1 MRLTAVQWSITGWF
15 MSGSWMRGLEPRRRG
30 VPYRPLFRER
40 RHPTGRT
47 VMSPNSDSGPTELLR
62 AWSQGDGSALD
73 RLVPLVYEELHR
85 LARRYMRQERPDH
98 TLQATSLVNE
108 AYLRLIDVN
117 RVEWR
122 NRAHFLALAAQMM
135 RRILVEFARN
145 RHRQKRGGGAV
156 HVSLGDVHELPNSK
170 DCDLAAL
177 SDALTGLG
185 AFDARMSQVVELR
198 FFGGLTV
205 EETADVLNVSPET
218 VMRDWKTAKAW
229 LLREIRRGPPTAS
242 S

>member
-1 MRLTAVQWSITGWF
+1 
-15 MSGSWMRGLEPRRRG
+15 
-30 VPYRPLFRER
+30 
-40 RHPTGRT
+40 
-47 VMSPNSDSGPTELLR
+47 MSPNSDSGPTELLR

-73 RLVPLVYEELHR
+73 RLVPLVYVELHR

-122 NRAHFLALAAQMM
+122 DRAHFLAVAAQMM
-135 RRILVEFARN
+135 RRILVESARN
-145 RHRQKRGGGAV
+145 RQRQKRGGGALT
-156 HVSLGDVHELPNSK
+156 VSLDDVQELPDSNER
-170 DCDLAAL
+170 DLVAL
-177 SDALTGLG
+177 SGALDGL
-185 AFDARMSQVVELR
+185 ATFDSRMSQVVELK

-205 EETADVLNVSPET
+205 AETADVLNVSPET

-229 LLREIRRGPPTAS
+229 LLRELRRSPPTAPN
-242 S
+242 

>member
-1 MRLTAVQWSITGWF
+1 ML
-15 MSGSWMRGLEPRRRG
+15 
-30 VPYRPLFRER
+30 
-40 RHPTGRT
+40 
-47 VMSPNSDSGPTELLR
+47 PNSDCGPTELLR

-73 RLVPLVYEELHR
+73 RLMPLIYNELHR
-85 LARRYMRQERPDH
+85 LARHYMRRERPDH

-135 RRILVEFARN
+135 RRILVESARN
-145 RHRQKRGGGAV
+145 RQRQKRGGGAV
-156 HVSLGDVHELPNSK
+156 HVNLDDLQELPDSK
-170 DCDLAAL
+170 EHDLVAL
-177 SDALTGLG
+177 SDALSGL
-185 AFDARMSQVVELR
+185 ATFDARMSQVVELR

-205 EETADVLNVSPET
+205 DETAHVLNISPET

-229 LLREIRRGPPTAS
+229 LLREIRRGHRTDS
-242 S
+242 SRT

>member
-1 MRLTAVQWSITGWF
+1 
-15 MSGSWMRGLEPRRRG
+15 MRGLEPHCRG
-30 VPYRPLFRER
+30 VPYRPLFIEGAIRLEKLSCRRIPTADPPSSSER
-40 RHPTGRT
+40 G
-47 VMSPNSDSGPTELLR
+47 VR
-62 AWSQGDGSALD
+62 ATDPPSTDWSRWSN
-73 RLVPLVYEELHR
+73 EELHR

-98 TLQATSLVNE
+98 TRQATSLVNE

-156 HVSLGDVHELPNSK
+156 HVSLDDVHELPNSK

-218 VMRDWKTAKAW
+218 VMREWKTAKAW

>member
-1 MRLTAVQWSITGWF
+1 
-15 MSGSWMRGLEPRRRG
+15 
-30 VPYRPLFRER
+30 
-40 RHPTGRT
+40 
-47 VMSPNSDSGPTELLR
+47 MSPNSDSGPTGLLR
-62 AWSQGDGSALD
+62 AWSQGDGSALE

-108 AYLRLIDVN
+108 AYLRLIDVK

-122 NRAHFLALAAQMM
+122 DRAHFLAVAAQMM
-135 RRILVEFARN
+135 RRILVESARN
-145 RHRQKRGGGAV
+145 RRRQKRGGGAV
-156 HVSLGDVHELPNSK
+156 HVHLDDVQELP
-170 DCDLAAL
+170 DLKGRDLVAL
-177 SDALTGLG
+177 SDALGSLAT
-185 AFDARMSQVVELR
+185 FDARMGQVVELR

-205 EETADVLNVSPET
+205 EETAEVLNVSPET

-229 LLREIRRGPPTAS
+229 LLREIKRHPVGS